1 MLISLSLMRQRSSL
15 NMLKASWKL
24 FVKRSRHVKK
34 TDRYLYWSKDKKES
48 ENSVTAT
55 YMSCEKVKCCSSQEF
70 ASDLL
75 VNLTALREHGQRMI
89 SQYRR
94 IKEINKIAP
103 DHSQKSLYFRVDW
116 SQNWNFFHA
125 RQEKWAYYHELQ
137 VLINAVVAYMST
149 NVSSHCTI
157 SDAKSHKAPAVWALL
172 EKILGSFDLDRLQVL
187 YIITDS
193 PTSQYRNKY
202 NTYLTKK
209 CAIQHNL
216 SYGYSQNL
224 DTAKVRWMELGH
236 QSKTRLMLLLL
247 TLTV

>member
-75 VNLTALREHGQRMI
+75 VNLKALREHGQRMI

-94 IKEINKIAP
+94 IKEINKTAP

-149 NVSSHCTI
+149 NVLT
-157 SDAKSHKAPAVWALL
+157 A
-172 EKILGSFDLDRLQVL
+172 Q
-187 YIITDS
+187 
-193 PTSQYRNKY
+193 
-202 NTYLTKK
+202 YLT
-209 CAIQHNL
+209 L
-216 SYGYSQNL
+216 SHIKPQLCGLYWRRSLVVLTWIGYKFFILSLRVQLVSTVTNIIL
-224 DTAKVRWMELGH
+224 IWQKNVPSNIIYHTGIHRIW
-236 QSKTRLMLLLL
+236 TRQRSDGWSWGINQKRDWCYCSWP
-247 TLTV
+247 